1 MTPIEDILT
10 RNLDAILNALQA
22 RFEAQPR
29 DPELQALFDQAAASV
44 SMWFPAN
51 IEPATPLLRT
61 AYAAS
66 LQERV
71 DSLGPLFRNTS
82 DPARALRSL
91 VICWH
96 CVDRLVETQYL
107 DNEQADAM
115 KGEVLA
121 HYAVYAPIEPLQ

>member
-1 MTPIEDILT
+1 
-10 RNLDAILNALQA
+10 
-22 RFEAQPR
+22 
-29 DPELQALFDQAAASV
+29 
-44 SMWFPAN
+44 
-51 IEPATPLLRT
+51 LRT